1 MVSLGDNSKMRADI
15 PLYIIAIICFA
26 LAISLHL
33 YSTMVSEVASTY
45 TVILAILGAIF
56 AGVGYSMRPKPTIE
70 TETITIEKPEAREE
84 ATAKAEAK
92 PSLELIDVKGIGPK
106 RAEQLKKIGIQSV
119 EDLAKES
126 SEELSKKAKVST
138 KIADKW
144 IKAAKEALKEEE

>member
-26 LAISLHL
+26 LAVSLHL
-33 YSTMVSEVASTY
+33 YSTMVGEVASTY

-56 AGVGYSMRPKPTIE
+56 AGAGYSMRPKSTIE
-70 TETITIEKPEAREE
+70 TETIEKAEARKEV
-84 ATAKAEAK
+84 TAETEAK

>member
-15 PLYIIAIICFA
+15 PLYIIAIICFG
-26 LAISLHL
+26 LAAGLHL
-33 YSTMVSEVASTY
+33 YSSEPAQAY
-45 TVILAILGAIF
+45 TVILAVLGAIF

-84 ATAKAEAK
+84 ATAKAETK

>member
-15 PLYIIAIICFA
+15 PLYIIAIICFG
-26 LAISLHL
+26 LAVGLHF
-33 YSTMVSEVASTY
+33 YSSEPVQAY
-45 TVILAILGAIF
+45 TVILAVLGAIF

-84 ATAKAEAK
+84 ATAKVETK

-144 IKAAKEALKEEE
+144 IKAAKEALKEEA

>member
-15 PLYIIAIICFA
+15 PLYIIAIICFG
-26 LAISLHL
+26 LAAGLHL
-33 YSTMVSEVASTY
+33 YSSEPAQAY
-45 TVILAILGAIF
+45 TVILAVLGAIF

-144 IKAAKEALKEEE
+144 IKAAKEALKEE

>member
-15 PLYIIAIICFA
+15 PLYIIAIICFG
-26 LAISLHL
+26 LAAGLHL
-33 YSTMVSEVASTY
+33 YSSEPAQAY
-45 TVILAILGAIF
+45 TVILAVLGAIF

-84 ATAKAEAK
+84 ATAKAETK

-126 SEELSKKAKVST
+126 SEELSKKVKVST

>member
-33 YSTMVSEVASTY
+33 YSTMVSEVALTY

-56 AGVGYSMRPKPTIE
+56 AGAGYSMRPKSTIE
-70 TETITIEKPEAREE
+70 TETITIEKPQAREE
-84 ATAKAEAK
+84 AIAKVEVK
-92 PSLELIDVKGIGPK
+92 SSLELIDVKGIGPK

-126 SEELSKKAKVST
+126 SEELSKKVKVST
-138 KIADKW
+138 KIAEKW
-144 IKAAKEALKEEE
+144 IKAAKEALKEEG

>member
-15 PLYIIAIICFA
+15 PLYIIAIICFG
-26 LAISLHL
+26 LAAGLHL
-33 YSTMVSEVASTY
+33 YSSEPAQAY
-45 TVILAILGAIF
+45 TVILAVLGAIF